1 MRDRVTA
8 PRLIPTEPPPD
19 AAQPPLWCRALGT
32 HPWEIVPPLLVMPG
46 GTIRVALSCERCG
59 SMKTQPWR
67 RSGTLDAAGHYR
79 YSKAYVALLEDTREA
94 ARKSVLSTTK
104 TQPLSAYVRETMTKG
119 ARDGNS
125 TGLRLVSSRKKRLR
139 GRQG

>member
-19 AAQPPLWCRALGT
+19 AAKPPLWCRALGT

-46 GTIRVALSCERCG
+46 GTIRVTLACERCG

-67 RSGTLDAAGHYR
+67 RSGALDTQGRYR
-79 YSKAYVALLEDTREA
+79 YSKAYIALLEDTREA
-94 ARKSVLSTTK
+94 ARKNVLSTTK
-104 TQPLSAYVRETMTKG
+104 TQPLSAYVRETMKG
-119 ARDGNS
+119 ARDGDS
-125 TGLRLVSSRKKRLR
+125 TGLRLVSSRKTKLR